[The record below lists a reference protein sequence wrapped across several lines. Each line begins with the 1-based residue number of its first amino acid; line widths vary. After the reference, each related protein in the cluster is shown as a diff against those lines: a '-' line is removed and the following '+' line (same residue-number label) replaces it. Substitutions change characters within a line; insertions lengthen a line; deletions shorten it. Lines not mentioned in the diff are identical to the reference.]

1 MGVIIAQ
8 LGFKNTVYHHSKS
21 SRNEFAMSSGKK
33 VCAHVGDRDKIVRA
47 FEKGEGDTCFMG
59 SDDKTNKQ

>member
-1 MGVIIAQ
+1 MRAIIAQ
-8 LGFKNTVYHHSKS
+8 LGFKNTVYQHVKL

-47 FEKGEGDTCFMG
+47 FERGEGDTCFMG
-59 SDDKTNKQ
+59 SDDKINKQ